1 MTDEQDQ
8 LPEWVPV
15 TIFNLFS
22 ALVELADGRAVVAI
36 NASRDEMVLLSA
48 LKRIPLVF
56 VSSEYPDEVRFSGE
70 PVRVVSVKELNDPE
84 SQPAI
89 LADLNRRMSEVFNAE
104 EADEARGDTAAN
116 SNPSAPSS
124 SRPEEAGGEPTPGP
138 QVASSPSSAKRQK
151 RPLKVGPFEVAL
163 TSMDVISFVRAYN
176 GRPSVTSL
184 QIAAVD
190 GHSYEDLTV
199 GLTLTSLGE
208 SFAEPW
214 VREVDLI
221 GPKPLVWARSEFK
234 DFRLDS
240 AKFLQITTRQ
250 HADLVLTIHRGEELL
265 ATYRQDLDLLSPDS
279 WVKAHP
285 FHESFIDLAAFV
297 QTQEPTLRAVL
308 ERADQKLKLGFG
320 HGGLSGYQT
329 ANTGNFDYVDA
340 MVEAI
345 YEAAQEVHIGYSDP
359 PSSWELGDKLG
370 QRVRLPGQ
378 VITERV
384 GTCLDTTI
392 LMAALL
398 AGAGLE
404 PLLFLTFDHAF
415 LGYWREDH
423 SRQHDRLWRLAD
435 GRNLVDSKRVVPIET
450 TKLGDASVTYAQAL
464 SLGRDRFVDYSDEA
478 DPRNASVCVAV
489 DVAVSHREGTIPIP
503 VRLPQADGTVNLV
516 EYKAQALTLDILDRA
531 IAGQSSTSTGL
542 HTNDAPKRVKRWMD
556 SLLDLSLRNPLLNY
570 RFPSS
575 TSVSLMIP
583 DGFLGRLEDLL
594 QSSAMLKLA
603 ANLLIDGSRKP
614 AGLTARRTLPE
625 AARELA
631 IETLVA
637 KQVLMTSVPED
648 TFIPRLR
655 RMQSTARSIMDE
667 SGANQL
673 YLALGMVVWTPDGK
687 SDEKSAPLI
696 LLPVNL
702 VSSNRS
708 REFALAIDAAGQVTP
723 NFSLAERLKI
733 DARLDLPKLVEPDL
747 DDAGIDVEGLIS
759 YMREEFLK
767 AGLTDYRVD
776 ESCTLGFFDFSTY
789 RLWRDLK
796 ENWARFESNSPLVKH
811 LVETPTSPFLDPVAG
826 ESTTDLDDFAAS
838 LPVLADG
845 SQAMAV
851 HDAMEG
857 KTFVLQGPPGTGKS
871 QTITNLLARALHSGK
886 RVLFVAEKPDALAVV
901 RDRLVKVGLGSF
913 GLNLHDKGMRAADVR
928 QQISDALGVTALPD
942 ATGFEAA
949 ERDIGRTITP
959 LQRYPE
965 RLHNAGRLGE
975 SAYSARDKVLAIPVE
990 TALPVPAAFI
1000 STASLEQVA
1009 QVRES
1014 FAEVRDLAS
1023 SAGAAGDNPWSF
1035 AHVGAAGFTSDMR
1048 DQFTQT
1054 IQRVR
1059 DAVTR
1064 IQAAPAAAQYLTTV
1078 ESLGELM
1085 AAAPLAERQ
1094 IDLALV
1100 DASVADAPTAG
1111 RKHVI
1116 DTVDSFSVEKL
1127 FPGAAPQALDAPISD
1142 LRDGASTAL
1151 KSFFIGRK
1159 KRVTAAAESVQGYL
1173 AAGTVLTKDSLIP
1186 TISEIEKIQTQARTY
1201 LDYVRQIPG
1210 VTVPPSANLLRP
1222 EDREAIANRLGRIDS
1237 DISLAAQDGSPTKSR
1252 LRTLV
1257 SAGPDA
1263 SQAIGAL
1270 AVALAELLPLLGTTA
1285 DSVRLWLAGRNVG
1298 DVLLRSADAWQRDA
1312 TERDFLQLRRWL
1324 ALRDVLN
1331 LLETVGLSEAADA
1344 VAAGIVPAQDADM
1357 AFERG
1362 YLNGVLRRQ
1371 LDDEG
1376 LDAFDGAQHDTFVR
1390 GYSAA
1395 AESLRRLSP
1404 GVLAND
1410 MIGSRG
1416 FDAGVT
1422 VGAVGE
1428 LKRELG
1434 KQRRFK
1440 PIRRLLTEH
1449 WQVISRATPLV
1460 LAIPDALVRFVDG
1473 DLEPFDLVVF
1483 DEASQ
1488 IRTAHAIGVLGRGR
1502 AAVIVGDDK
1511 QMPPTSVA
1519 QVRAE
1524 TDETIDDEDG
1534 DDVEQE
1540 SILTEC
1546 IQARVPE
1553 IRLTWHYRSEDE
1565 SLIAFSNHEYYSSEL
1580 STLPAP
1586 SPRTGGKG
1594 LSFVRVNGRFIR
1606 TGRGAGDGAGTNPEE
1621 AAAIVEEIVRRL
1633 HDPEQSSYSIGVVT
1647 FNRPQQRLIQ
1657 TLLVE
1662 TEDPVVLKAI
1672 DKDLTD
1678 EAVTIWNLET
1688 VQGSERDV
1696 MLFSVAFSK
1705 DSSGKL
1711 SRNFGPL
1718 NNMGGQRRLNV
1729 AVTRARRQLIVF
1741 CSFDP
1746 EDLRSEGLAEG
1757 LQHLERYLRIA
1768 RDGFESDGA
1777 LSTRRPSAPD
1787 RHRDEIVAAL
1797 QARGLRAAANVGLSE
1812 FKVDI
1817 AVASSTPAGEW
1828 SVGILT
1834 DGPAWRAR
1842 KTVSDRDSL
1851 PLSLLAERMGWP
1863 AVTRVW
1869 TPDWLRDSTAAVDHI
1884 VELVREVESG
1894 ERPLAATSTKADE
1907 AQAPQVTIMET
1918 PAHRRASVAAA
1929 PPLKESPQFGNVPRW
1944 TSWEAQ
1950 DIQPAFILEQLFD
1963 RRTQEYLHTVV
1974 ADVIRVEGPVHA
1986 DRAAKHIGRLC
1997 GLARVR
2003 EVRVAALRDV
2013 LAPAFAVSK
2022 DGFYFLRD
2030 DGPEGYLKWSK
2041 SDDSVRNVEEIS
2053 LVEISNAMADIARIG
2068 LGASREELVNSA
2080 AAAFGYRRVTSGIR
2094 NRMDRGVD
2102 EGLRRDV
2109 LREEGGYLVAAD

>member
-1 MTDEQDQ
+1 MSEEEESA
-8 LPEWVPV
+8 PESDLDPV
-15 TIFNLFS
+15 GHLDTVSQPDNSVGERDS
-22 ALVELADGRAVVAI
+22 AAVT
-36 NASRDEMVLLSA
+36 
-48 LKRIPLVF
+48 
-56 VSSEYPDEVRFSGE
+56 GE
-70 PVRVVSVKELNDPE
+70 PNA
-84 SQPAI
+84 Q
-89 LADLNRRMSEVFNAE
+89 RRMTS
-104 EADEARGDTAAN
+104 
-116 SNPSAPSS
+116 
-124 SRPEEAGGEPTPGP
+124 
-138 QVASSPSSAKRQK
+138 
-151 RPLKVGPFEVAL
+151 GPFEIAFE
-163 TSMDVISFVRAYN
+163 SRESISFIGAYN
-176 GRPSVTSL
+176 GRPVVFRL
-184 QIAAVD
+184 AIRAAD
-190 GHSYEDLTV
+190 GRSYEGLTV
-199 GLTLTSLGE
+199 ELALSSLGE
-208 SFAEPW
+208 TLADPW
-214 VREVDLI
+214 LREVDNI
-221 GPKPLVWARSEFK
+221 GPKPITWSSDEFK

-240 AKFLQITTRQ
+240 NSFLQITARQ
-250 HADLVLTIHRGEELL
+250 HAEFVLTIRRGDEVLSSYRRGIDVL
-265 ATYRQDLDLLSPDS
+265 APDS
-279 WVKAHP
+279 FATGYP
-285 FHESFIDLAAFV
+285 LDAYAIELAALV
-297 QTQEPTLRAVL
+297 QTQEPALRPVL
-308 ERADQKLKLGFG
+308 ERADQLLKSRPDYR
-320 HGGLSGYQT
+320 GLNGYQS
-329 ANTGNFDYVDA
+329 ADGGDFDYVDA
-340 MVEAI
+340 IVGAI
-345 YEAAQEVHIGYSDP
+345 FEAAQATQIVYSNP
-359 PSSWELGDKLG
+359 PSSWELGDTPG
-370 QRVRLPGQ
+370 QRVRRPGQ
-378 VITERV
+378 VLSERV

-392 LMAALL
+392 LMAALIAAVDIFPVIFL
-398 AGAGLE
+398 APG
-404 PLLFLTFDHAF
+404 HAF
-415 LGYWREDH
+415 VGYWRDSQWRRH
-423 SRQHDRLWRLAD
+423 PQSWRLTD
-435 GRNLVDSKRVVPIET
+435 GRNLVDSGLIVPVET
-450 TKLGDASVTYAQAL
+450 TLLPSQDATFSQAL
-464 SLGRDRFVDYSDEA
+464 AGGKDGFVKFSDLD
-478 DPRNASVCVAV
+478 DPSEIVESVAI
-489 DVAVSHREGTIPIP
+489 DVAVAHRRGTIPIP
-503 VRLPQADGTVNLV
+503 VRVPHEDGTVSLI
-516 EYKAQALTLDILDRA
+516 EYKAQELSIDLLVKA
-531 IAGQSSTSTGL
+531 IADNASTTAGLQS
-542 HTNDAPKRVKRWMD
+542 NDAPKRVKRWMD

-570 RFPSS
+570 RFPAA

-583 DGFLGRLEDLL
+583 DGFLGRLEDML
-594 QSSAMLKLA
+594 QSGATLNLSANTLT
-603 ANLLIDGSRKP
+603 DGNGPARLTSRH
-614 AGLTARRTLPE
+614 TLPE
-625 AARELA
+625 MGREIA
-631 IETLVA
+631 TEYLVA
-637 KQVLMTSVPED
+637 QQTILTSTTSD
-648 TFIPRLR
+648 IFIPRMR
-655 RMQSTARSIMDE
+655 RMQSAARSIIDE
-667 SGANQL
+667 SGSNQL
-673 YLALGMVVWTPDGK
+673 YLALGMVAWMPEGK
-687 SDEKSAPLI
+687 SDERSAPLI
-696 LLPVNL
+696 LLPVSL
-702 VSSNRS
+702 KSSNRS
-708 REFALAIDAAGQVTP
+708 REFALEIDPSGQVTP
-723 NFSLAERLKI
+723 NFSLAERLKN
-733 DARLDLPKLVEPDL
+733 DANLNLTKLVEPDL
-747 DDAGIDVEGLIS
+747 DDAGIDVPGLIS
-759 YMREEFLK
+759 YVREEFHK

-811 LVETPTSPFLDPVAG
+811 LVETPTSPFVDPVSG

-942 ATGFEAA
+942 ATGFDAA
-949 ERDIGRTITP
+949 SRDIGRTITP

-990 TALPVPAAFI
+990 DSLPVPASFI

-1014 FAEVRDLAS
+1014 FAQVRDLAT
-1023 SAGAAGDNPWSF
+1023 SAGTARDNPWSI
-1035 AHVGAAGFTSDMR
+1035 AHVGASGFAAELR

-1054 IQRVR
+1054 VQEVR
-1059 DAVTR
+1059 DAVAR
-1064 IQAAPAAAQYLTTV
+1064 VQGAPAATQYLVSV
-1078 ESLGELM
+1078 ESLEELI
-1085 AAAPLAERQ
+1085 AAAPLATHQ

-1100 DASVADAPTAG
+1100 DASVADAPTVG

-1116 DTVDSFSVEKL
+1116 DTIDSFSVEKL
-1127 FPGAAPQALDAPISD
+1127 FPGVVPQTLDAPISD
-1142 LRDGASTAL
+1142 LRDAASTAL

-1159 KRVTAAAESVQGYL
+1159 KRVTAAAESVQGFL
-1173 AAGTVLTKDSLIP
+1173 SAGSVLNKDSLIP
-1186 TISEIEKIQTQARTY
+1186 TIAEMEKVQTLAKTY

-1210 VTVPPSANLLRP
+1210 VALPPTANLLRD
-1222 EDREAIANRLGRIDS
+1222 EDREFIVTRVRRIDS
-1237 DISLAAQDGSPTKSR
+1237 DIVLTGQDGSPSKSR
-1252 LRTLV
+1252 LRALV

-1285 DSVRLWLAGRNVG
+1285 DSVRLWLAGRSVG
-1298 DVLLRSADAWQRDA
+1298 DVVIRSADAWHRDA

-1331 LLETVGLSEAADA
+1331 SLEDAGLSEAADT
-1344 VAAGIVPAQDADM
+1344 VASGSVPAQDADM

-1440 PIRRLLTEH
+1440 PIRRLLKEH

-1553 IRLTWHYRSEDE
+1553 ISLTWHYRSEDE

-1580 STLPAP
+1580 STFPAP
-1586 SPRTGGKG
+1586 SPRVGGKG
-1594 LSFVRVNGRFIR
+1594 LSFVRVDGRFVR

-1621 AAAIVEEIVRRL
+1621 AAAIVKEIVRRL
-1633 HDPEQSSYSIGVVT
+1633 NDPEQSKFSIGVVT

-1657 TLLVE
+1657 TMLVE

-1672 DKDLTD
+1672 DKELTP

-1718 NNMGGQRRLNV
+1718 NNVGGQRRLNV

-1817 AVASSTPAGEW
+1817 AVASSAPVGEW

-1869 TPDWLRDSTAAVDHI
+1869 TPDWLRDSGAVLDHI

-1894 ERPLAATSTKADE
+1894 VRPARAKLEESEASPVAIVEAPSERPLPAA
-1907 AQAPQVTIMET
+1907 I
-1918 PAHRRASVAAA
+1918 A
-1929 PPLKESPQFGNVPRW
+1929 PPFKTTSQFEGVPRW
-1944 TSWEAQ
+1944 TAWEVQ

-1963 RRTQEYLHTVV
+1963 RATQEYLHTVV
-1974 ADVIRVEGPVHA
+1974 ADIIRVEGPVHA
-1986 DRAAKHIGRLC
+1986 DRAARHIGRLC
-1997 GLARVR
+1997 GLERVR
-2003 EVRVAALRDV
+2003 EVRVAAIRDV
-2013 LAPAFAVSK
+2013 LAPAFAVSN
-2022 DGFYFLRD
+2022 DGFYFMPD

-2041 SDDSVRNVEEIS
+2041 SDDSVRNVDEIS

-2068 LGASREELVNSA
+2068 LGASREELINSA
-2080 AAAFGYRRVTSGIR
+2080 ASAFGYRRVTSGIR
-2094 NRMDRGVD
+2094 ERMERGAD
-2102 EGLRRDV
+2102 EGIRRGK
-2109 LREEGGYLVAAD
+2109 LREEGGYLVSVG